1 HERLLNRFSAGEADV
16 LLGTQMIAKGL
27 DFENVTLVGVLA
39 ADSMLHLPDL
49 RSGEKTFQLLT
60 QDSGRAA
67 RHKLDGEVSVQSYTP
82 EDYSINLRSEYD
94 FKGFY
99 EKEMTMRRTFK
110 YPPYVFLALITIT
123 DEHLGKVID
132 VAKRFAEQLEM
143 VLTSESIILGPTP
156 SPLERIKKRYR
167 YQIII
172 KYRFEKQ
179 LQHKISVVKNEF
191 SKELKKDL
199 QILIDIN
206 PHQLM

>member
-1 HERLLNRFSAGEADV
+1 
-16 LLGTQMIAKGL
+16 
-27 DFENVTLVGVLA
+27 
-39 ADSMLHLPDL
+39 
-49 RSGEKTFQLLT
+49 
-60 QDSGRAA
+60 
-67 RHKLDGEVSVQSYTP
+67 GEVIAQSYTP
-82 EDYSINLRSEYD
+82 EPYGITLAAEND
-94 FKGFY
+94 FKAFY

-110 YPPYVFLALITIT
+110 YAPYVFLALITIT
-123 DEHLGKVID
+123 DENFDKVID
-132 VAKRFAEQLEM
+132 VANSFDEKLEM
-143 VLTSESIILGPTP
+143 VLFSEAIILGPTP
-156 SPLERIKKRYR
+156 SHLERIKKRYR